1 MVKAVL
7 FDLDGTLYDYDSCN
21 SISET
26 GLAGT
31 ISECFGVSVDRAYEL
46 LRTAKSNVKQ
56 RLGVGVAASHNR
68 MLYMQE
74 ICELERKNSLQ
85 YALLFYDA
93 YWNCMLEHMELF
105 DYVIP
110 LFDGLAE
117 KGIKIGIVTDLTAQ
131 IQHKKLRRLGLT
143 NYVSCI
149 VTSEEIGEEKP
160 SEKMFFAACEK
171 IGILPQDAIMIGD
184 SMEKD
189 VAGAKSIGMEAL
201 LFDGS
206 TEFIKKARAILG

>member
-74 ICELERKNSLQ
+74 ICELERKIHFNMRC
-85 YALLFYDA
+85 FFT
-93 YWNCMLEHMELF
+93 M
-105 DYVIP
+105 P
-110 LFDGLAE
+110 
-117 KGIKIGIVTDLTAQ
+117 IGIVCWS
-131 IQHKKLRRLGLT
+131 IW
-143 NYVSCI
+143 NFS
-149 VTSEEIGEEKP
+149 
-160 SEKMFFAACEK
+160 
-171 IGILPQDAIMIGD
+171 IM
-184 SMEKD
+184 
-189 VAGAKSIGMEAL
+189 
-201 LFDGS
+201 LFRFLMD
-206 TEFIKKARAILG
+206 